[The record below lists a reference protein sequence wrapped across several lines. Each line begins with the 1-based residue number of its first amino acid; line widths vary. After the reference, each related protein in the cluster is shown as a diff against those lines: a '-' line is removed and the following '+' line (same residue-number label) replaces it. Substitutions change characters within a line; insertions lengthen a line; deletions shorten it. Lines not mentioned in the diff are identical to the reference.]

1 MSRHR
6 KIHRTKPSRFN
17 WKVAWA
23 SMVIM
28 GWVLVAQASIAGAQD
43 TITLDRRVRGSTKIL
58 GTITAVSKTEVTI
71 KTGSGEKT
79 VPANQIARLTL
90 ADEPSE
96 LRQARQALIGGQ
108 YEQAIENLQQSE
120 LPEDA
125 PDLVR
130 QEWKYCLATSKA
142 QLALRGGAN
151 AKEALAQMLDFLKTE
166 RDTYRFYP
174 AVELLGQLAE
184 ATGANEE
191 AVKYYQQLRKAPWP
205 EYAVRPSILIGR
217 AMRSQGKYQEAVGQ
231 YDEALKTTA
240 SDPATLRQQTIA
252 RIGKAAS
259 QAELGQA
266 AESVQ
271 TLQDIIDKNDPND
284 QELFAEAYLAL
295 GAAYRQSQRP
305 MDAVLAYLHI
315 DLLFYSQQDAHAQA
329 LYHLTNLWPQLQQ
342 PDRAVEARKLL
353 NTRYPG
359 TIWSQKAG

>member
-1 MSRHR
+1 M
-6 KIHRTKPSRFN
+6 
-17 WKVAWA
+17 
-23 SMVIM
+23 
-28 GWVLVAQASIAGAQD
+28 LVQAHNHSKSIAGLLIAIAMTIVWHSPMAYGQD
-43 TITLDRRVRGSTKIL
+43 TITLDRRVKGSTKIL
-58 GTITAVSKTEVTI
+58 GTITSVSKTEVTI
-71 KTGSGEKT
+71 KTASGEKT
-79 VPANQIARLTL
+79 VPANQIARLNL
-90 ADEPSE
+90 ANEPSE

-108 YEQAIENLQQSE
+108 YEQAIENLQRGE
-120 LPEDA
+120 LPDDA
-125 PDLVR
+125 ADLIR
-130 QEWKYCLATSKA
+130 QEWKYCLASAKA

-151 AKEALAQMLDFLKTE
+151 AKESLALMLDYLKTE
-166 RDTYRFYP
+166 KDTYRFYP

-184 ATGANEE
+184 VTGANEE

-217 AMRSQGKYQEAVGQ
+217 ALRSQGKYQEALAQ
-231 YDEALKTTA
+231 YDEALKATA
-240 SDPATLRQQTIA
+240 SDPATLRQQTLA

-259 QAELGQA
+259 AAELGQA
-266 AESVQ
+266 AESIQ
-271 TLQDIIDKNDPND
+271 TLEDIIAKNDPND

-295 GAAYRQSQRP
+295 GTAYRQSQKP
-305 MDAVLAYLHI
+305 LDAILAYLHI